1 MGCKKNSPC
10 SCCGEESCSCGAVGD
25 ISLVPM
31 SKGAKKLA
39 YPKTQEDLNRVKRQP
54 KDRYPRAGVEVQF

>member
-10 SCCGEESCSCGAVGD
+10 TCCGKSNCSCSSSGD
-25 ISLVPM
+25 PSLVPM
-31 SKGAKKLA
+31 TKGSKRLD
-39 YPKTQEDLNRVKRQP
+39 YPKTQEDLNRVGRQP